1 MTFHIYTFL
10 LASTGMV
17 EKCLDDVQ
25 HSAVLTG
32 IVLGPE
38 WNLSYQ
44 VVCASSTVFIMLCVI
59 CKSLT
64 FHIYIILL
72 ATTEMLADA

>member
-1 MTFHIYTFL
+1 MTFHIYTFFT
-10 LASTGMV
+10 SFNGDGR
-17 EKCLDDVQ
+17 KCLDDVQ

-38 WNLSYQ
+38 WDLSYQ
-44 VVCASSTVFIMLCVI
+44 VACASSTVFIGLCFI

-72 ATTEMLADA
+72 ATTEMVADA